1 MNDLY
6 IHRYID
12 RFEEMVKEKRLNIDL
27 KANQLSSEEKVLQP
41 LRMAFKS
48 YKSEETNFLF
58 QIFVSGA
65 LVEAERLDLLYKKRM
80 LKTGKGFPLNENL
93 TLANLR
99 AAIDKD
105 L

>member
-27 KANQLSSEEKVLQP
+27 RANQLSREEKVLQP

-58 QIFVSGA
+58 QIFVYGA

-80 LKTGKGFPLNENL
+80 LKTGKGLPLNEYL
-93 TLANLR
+93 SLANLR
-99 AAIDKD
+99 AAIDKE

>member
-6 IHRYID
+6 IHRYIEK
-12 RFEEMVKEKRLNIDL
+12 FEEMVKEKRLNVDL
-27 KANQLSSEEKVLQP
+27 RAHPLSCEEKVLQP
-41 LRMAFKS
+41 LRMSFHS

-58 QIFVSGA
+58 QIFVAGA
-65 LVEAERLDLLYKKRM
+65 LVEAERLDWLYKKRM
-80 LKTGKGFPLNENL
+80 LKTGKGLPLNENL

-99 AAIDKD
+99 AAIDKE